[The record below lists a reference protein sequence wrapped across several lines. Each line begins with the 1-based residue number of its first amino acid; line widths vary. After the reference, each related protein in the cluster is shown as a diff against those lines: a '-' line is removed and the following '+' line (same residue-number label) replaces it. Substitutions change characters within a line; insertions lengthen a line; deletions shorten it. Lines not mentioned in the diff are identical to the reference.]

1 MKNKGFQNKK
11 TVKIMPKMIPKEIR
25 IDEKKLINIRELMVA
40 YGETNESYFI
50 RDLIDIGYAVKKA
63 QLNAS
68 DEEEMKNWQ
77 AVYQDA
83 AKKMIECHHLIRQA
97 FAFTYNAKL
106 SKHEGYGVELKENK
120 RESDE
125 YIADLLSGKI
135 DVEKLKGA
143 KGK

>member
-1 MKNKGFQNKK
+1 
-11 TVKIMPKMIPKEIR
+11 MPKMIPKEIR
-25 IDEKKLINIRELMVA
+25 IDEKKLMNIRELMVE
-40 YGETNESYFI
+40 YEETNESAFI

-68 DEEEMKNWQ
+68 DDEEMENWQ

-125 YIADLLSGKI
+125 YIADLLSGEI
-135 DVEKLKGA
+135 DAEKLKGA

>member
-1 MKNKGFQNKK
+1 
-11 TVKIMPKMIPKEIR
+11 
-25 IDEKKLINIRELMVA
+25 MVE
-40 YGETNESYFI
+40 YEETNESAFI

-68 DEEEMKNWQ
+68 DDEEMENWQ

-106 SKHEGYGVELKENK
+106 SRHEGYGVELKENK

-125 YIADLLSGKI
+125 YIANLLSGNV
-135 DVEKLKGA
+135 DSEKLKGS

>member
-1 MKNKGFQNKK
+1 
-11 TVKIMPKMIPKEIR
+11 MPKMIPKEIR
-25 IDEKKLINIRELMVA
+25 IDEKKLMNIRELMVE
-40 YGETNESYFI
+40 YEETNESAFI

-68 DEEEMKNWQ
+68 DDEEMENWQ

-106 SKHEGYGVELKENK
+106 SRHEGYGVELKENK

-125 YIADLLSGKI
+125 YIANLLSGNV
-135 DVEKLKGA
+135 DSEKLKGS

>member
-1 MKNKGFQNKK
+1 
-11 TVKIMPKMIPKEIR
+11 MPKMIPKEIR
-25 IDEKKLINIRELMVA
+25 IDEKKLMNIRELMVE
-40 YGETNESYFI
+40 YEEINESAFI

-68 DEEEMKNWQ
+68 DDEEVENWQ

-106 SKHEGYGVELKENK
+106 SRHEGYGVELNENK

-125 YIADLLSGKI
+125 YIANLLSGNV
-135 DVEKLKGA
+135 DSEKLKGS